1 VRTLLGISV
10 AAVIAAFVW
19 SNLPTQAK
27 HYTQDPWT
35 PLQPTAAYE
44 PLPYQE
50 FNLTSDGQ

>member
-44 PLPYQE
+44 PLPYQV
-50 FNLTSDGQ
+50 Q